1 MRGAYEAAYER
12 CRGDADGFGAEA
24 AEAIHWYRRWDQVL
38 DSSRAPF
45 YRWFSGGLLNTC
57 YNLLDTHVE
66 NGRAQQRA
74 LIYDSPVT
82 GTIKPCTYRDLLD
95 EVSLFAG
102 ALPQQGVE

>member
-1 MRGAYEAAYER
+1 MRGAYEATYESWR
-12 CRGDADGFGAEA
+12 RDPEGFWAEA

-45 YRWFSGGLLNTC
+45 YRWFSGGLVNTC

-66 NGRAQQRA
+66 NGRAQQIA

-82 GTIKPCTYRDLLD
+82 RSEERRVGKECRSRWSPY
-95 EVSLFAG
+95 
-102 ALPQQGVE
+102 